1 MIKKRIAFLIII
13 QVILISGCSLFV
25 PMEKPQEQGE
35 QLLFWMPGAISV
47 QVLADWNEWGGIESA
62 GGIIDPVTG
71 RMKKQENGFWT
82 ADISEITAGSYRY
95 VFLVNGYRWIRDH
108 ENPETALFRDQVV
121 SVIMIS
127 D

>member
-1 MIKKRIAFLIII
+1 MIYKRIVLLIVI
-13 QVILISGCSLFV
+13 QTVLISGCSFFI

-47 QVLADWNEWGGIESA
+47 QVLSDWNEWGGIESA
-62 GGIIDPVTG
+62 GSIVDPLIG

-82 ADISEITAGSYRY
+82 VDISELAPGSYRY
-95 VFLVNGYRWIRDH
+95 VFLVNGHRWIRDL
-108 ENPETALFRDQVV
+108 ENPETAAFRDQVV
-121 SVIMIS
+121 SVILIY

>member
-1 MIKKRIAFLIII
+1 MINKLGAFLFTI
-13 QVILISGCSLFV
+13 QMVLISGCSFFV

-47 QVLADWNEWGGIESA
+47 QVLSDWNEWGGIESA

-71 RMKKQENGFWT
+71 RMKKQDNGFWT
-82 ADISEITAGSYRY
+82 VDISELAAGSYRY
-95 VFLVNGYRWIRDH
+95 AFLVNGYRWIRDY
-108 ENPETALFRDQVV
+108 ENPETAVFRDQVV
-121 SVIMIS
+121 SVILIS